1 MLIVCFRSYI
11 KSVMRYKLLI
21 LDTNQPDT
29 LYLREQLCEKS
40 WLFFEARRGPR
51 AIRLGNTELD

>member
-1 MLIVCFRSYI
+1 MLLVCFRSYI
-11 KSVMRYKLLI
+11 NSVMRYKLLI

-29 LYLREQLCEKS
+29 LYLREQLCETS
-40 WLFFEARRGPR
+40 WLFFEAKRGPR